1 MNKAKISLRPSFTEN
16 VNMMVGRAV
25 QSSRFNKNFLKIL
38 SANHSTIKLNFP
50 VLIKNKTEIFTGWRS
65 VHTLHKLPSKGG
77 IRYSTQVDPNKI
89 EALAS
94 LMTYKCAIV
103 EVPFGGS
110 KGGLKIDKSKYS
122 NNDLERITRRFAIE
136 LSKTGFLSPSTNVPA
151 PDVGTSSKEMSWIVE
166 GYKSIHPNDIN
177 HIGCVTGKPI
187 ELGGINGRNEATGRG
202 VAEALLEFFRHPD
215 EVKKSKLNKSLSKNS
230 IVVQGIG
237 NVGFNFIKS
246 IYQMYPLVKISGI
259 IEKNGSIYDPSG
271 IDLDKFIKKF
281 DKYKNI
287 EKINFKGFSK
297 KNSIEDF
304 PADILIPS
312 AIENVINKKNVNK
325 IKVKLILE
333 AANGPITYNADEIL
347 IKKGIT
353 VIPDIY
359 VNAGGVVVSYFEWV
373 KNISQ
378 IRFGRLRKRF
388 EEERDGNIVESIE
401 KLTNKKISKELKDKI
416 INGASELD
424 YVNSGL
430 QDAMRN
436 AFQDILKIKNK
447 LKLRSFRDAAYTLSL
462 KRLEKTHLDLGL

>member
-1 MNKAKISLRPSFTEN
+1 LIKVKNSLRPSFTEN

-25 QSSRFNKNFLKIL
+25 KSSKFNKNFLKIL
-38 SANHSTIKLNFP
+38 SANHSTIKINFP

-77 IRYSTQVDPNKI
+77 IRFSTEVDPNKI
-89 EALAS
+89 EALAA

-110 KGGLKIDKSKYS
+110 KGGLKIDKLKYS
-122 NNDLERITRRFAIE
+122 NTDLERITRRFAIE

-202 VAEALLEFFRHPD
+202 VAEALLEFFRHAN
-215 EVKKSKLNKSLSKNS
+215 EIKKTKLNNSLSDNS
-230 IVVQGIG
+230 IVVQGMG

-246 IYQMYPLVKISGI
+246 IYQMYPSVKVIGI
-259 IEKNGSIYDPSG
+259 IERNGSIYDQSG

-281 DKYKNI
+281 DKYRDIK
-287 EKINFKGFSK
+287 KINFKGFSK
-297 KNSIEDF
+297 KNLLEDF
-304 PADILIPS
+304 PCDILIPS
-312 AIENVINKKNVNK
+312 AIENVINKKNANK
-325 IKVKLILE
+325 IKTKLILE
-333 AANGPITYNADEIL
+333 AANGPVTYNADEIL

-353 VIPDIY
+353 IIPDIY

-388 EEERDGNIVESIE
+388 EEERDTNIVESIE
-401 KLTNKKISKELKDKI
+401 KLTNKKIPIELKDKI

-430 QDAMRN
+430 QDSMRN
-436 AFQDILKIKNK
+436 AFQDILEIKNK

-462 KRLEKTHLDLGL
+462 IRLEKTHLDLGL

>member
-1 MNKAKISLRPSFTEN
+1 
-16 VNMMVGRAV
+16 
-25 QSSRFNKNFLKIL
+25 
-38 SANHSTIKLNFP
+38 
-50 VLIKNKTEIFTGWRS
+50 
-65 VHTLHKLPSKGG
+65 
-77 IRYSTQVDPNKI
+77 
-89 EALAS
+89 
-94 LMTYKCAIV
+94 
-103 EVPFGGS
+103 
-110 KGGLKIDKSKYS
+110 
-122 NNDLERITRRFAIE
+122 
-136 LSKTGFLSPSTNVPA
+136 
-151 PDVGTSSKEMSWIVE
+151 MSWIVE

-215 EVKKSKLNKSLSKNS
+215 EVKKSKLNKSLSENS
-230 IVVQGIG
+230 IVVQGMG

-246 IYQMYPLVKISGI
+246 VYQMYPLVKITGI

-297 KNSIEDF
+297 KNSIENF

-401 KLTNKKISKELKDKI
+401 KLTNKKISKELKNKI